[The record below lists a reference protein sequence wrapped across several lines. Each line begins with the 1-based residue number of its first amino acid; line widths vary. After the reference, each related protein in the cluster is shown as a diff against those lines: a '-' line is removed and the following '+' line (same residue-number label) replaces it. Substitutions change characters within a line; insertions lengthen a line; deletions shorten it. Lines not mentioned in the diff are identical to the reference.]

1 MPTKS
6 AFLQQK
12 LKTPTMVVR
21 GPLVVDPTTD
31 GHQAKAAHLPSK
43 TVVKETQREVSGL
56 ESPNQSTNKGQTL
69 NRAQDVA
76 ELKDYVGHRC
86 AENQA
91 F

>member
-6 AFLQQK
+6 AFLRQR
-12 LKTPTMVVR
+12 LKTLTMVAR
-21 GPLVVDPTTD
+21 GPLVGDPTID

-56 ESPNQSTNKGQTL
+56 ESPKQSTNEQQAL

-76 ELKDYVGHRC
+76 ELKDYVGHRP

>member
-1 MPTKS
+1 
-6 AFLQQK
+6 
-12 LKTPTMVVR
+12 MVGR
-21 GPLVVDPTTD
+21 GPLVGDPITD

-56 ESPNQSTNKGQTL
+56 EPPNQSTNEGKML

-76 ELKDYVGHRC
+76 ELKDYVGHRR